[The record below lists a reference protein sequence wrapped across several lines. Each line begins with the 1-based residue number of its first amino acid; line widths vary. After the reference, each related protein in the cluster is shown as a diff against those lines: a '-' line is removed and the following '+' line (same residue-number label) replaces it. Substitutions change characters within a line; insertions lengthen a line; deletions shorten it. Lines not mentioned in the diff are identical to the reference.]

1 MKTYYIVEA
10 NDGCQIGIEQATLKA
25 ARQELKEII
34 KEDRAEGLEDG
45 DIEYYITKG
54 TPKRT
59 TRYHI
64 KEYKTLE
71 GIKWT

>member
-45 DIEYYITKG
+45 DIEYYITKY
-54 TPKRT
+54 TETDSTVSYKRV
-59 TRYHI
+59 
-64 KEYKTLE
+64 
-71 GIKWT
+71 